1 MPRHAVRHRRAVDAL
16 TVALGACRGVG
27 VRSKSTFFQI
37 DVLIRKLSRRGRE
50 WIGTN
55 LIQREEDR

>member
-16 TVALGACRGVG
+16 TVTPGACRGVS

-37 DVLIRKLSRRGRE
+37 DVLIRETLA
-50 WIGTN
+50 
-55 LIQREEDR
+55 QRA